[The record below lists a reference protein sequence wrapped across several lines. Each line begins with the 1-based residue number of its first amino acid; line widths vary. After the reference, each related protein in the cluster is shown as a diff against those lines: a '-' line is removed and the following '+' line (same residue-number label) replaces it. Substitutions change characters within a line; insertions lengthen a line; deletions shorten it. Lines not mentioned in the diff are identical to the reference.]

1 MSSFLL
7 STVFA
12 AQPPKSLP
20 SLPVV
25 VQVAAMSLNCMF
37 GADLARSRNIPIFG
51 TILAGV
57 LVGPGGT

>member
-1 MSSFLL
+1 
-7 STVFA
+7 VFA

-37 GADLARSRNIPIFG
+37 GAALARSRNIPIFG

>member
-1 MSSFLL
+1 
-7 STVFA
+7 VFA

-37 GADLARSRNIPIFG
+37 GAALARSRNIPIFG

-57 LVGPGGT
+57 LVGLGGT